1 MDSQRFEVV
10 IYERVFLSFSVLIT
24 LFVLLIKYIIAT
36 DSRGRFLLV
45 RGASRERSQSKSR
58 SGQILCIIQLKG

>member
-10 IYERVFLSFSVLIT
+10 IYERVFLPFSVLIT

-45 RGASRERSQSKSR
+45 RGAS
-58 SGQILCIIQLKG
+58 SGNVPSPSPAVAKYFALFS